1 MNAISYL
8 VYTQAFAAENDSILG
23 PNFETIVTTRSG
35 AESFFQNIQGMIA
48 SLAGWLLS
56 LIAILCVFM
65 IIFGGYQYLFG
76 AVEGEGK
83 GKQTIIYALS
93 GLVVSLLAYVMVA
106 TLLGV
111 FGVVTPIVPE
121 APLAQTRTAPSK
133 TEVSA
138 SGIQKAFA
146 TSGIILKDGTV
157 KVDGLDPNFAGAL
170 VQTKNLVCG
179 DGSCPKLEISSGTD
193 SHEKGNHLIG
203 KAVDISVTNG
213 NGLQFFQNM

>member
-8 VYTQAFAAENDSILG
+8 VYTQAFAAGNDSILG
-23 PNFETIVTTRSG
+23 PSFEKIVTTRTG

-76 AVEGEGK
+76 AIEGK
-83 GKQTIIYALS
+83 DEGKQTIIYALS
-93 GLVVSLLAYVMVA
+93 GMVVSLLAYVMVG

-111 FGVVTPIVPE
+111 LGAATPTVPE
-121 APLAQTRTAPSK
+121 APPAQTRTVPSR

-138 SGIQKAFA
+138 SGI
-146 TSGIILKDGTV
+146 
-157 KVDGLDPNFAGAL
+157 
-170 VQTKNLVCG
+170 
-179 DGSCPKLEISSGTD
+179 
-193 SHEKGNHLIG
+193 
-203 KAVDISVTNG
+203 
-213 NGLQFFQNM
+213 